1 MKKRVQIRSG
11 SSQKR
16 QVCRITSLLLA
27 AVLTASLAGCGSN
40 ANGGGSAASTAG
52 SSAASA
58 ASVLYPGTTA
68 ADSVTI
74 NIPSEPP
81 QMNSILA
88 TDQVSGDIMRLTMA
102 GLTKQDAN
110 DKPQPDIAQSWD
122 ISTDKKTYTFH
133 LRKDAKWSNGE
144 PVTAKDFVFSWIT
157 AMTASTGAQYS
168 YILTDNIAGG
178 QDYYDGKITA
188 DKVGVKALDD
198 YTLKVEF
205 SNPIPYALSLTS
217 FSAYLPINEK
227 GYKQITGGSMD
238 KYGKSPETLLT
249 NGPYK
254 MTEWTHDD
262 HITLAKNND
271 YWDSAKTT
279 VSNVKLTMLK
289 DENAMLNAFKAGDVD
304 EITVNGDQMASLKAE
319 GQAVTTYSDGG
330 VQYLEFNT
338 KRTNL
343 GLNNAKICQ
352 ALGMAIDTASL
363 CSSVLKDGSSVA
375 DGMVPPSIAGADGA
389 YAKARGSVLAG
400 YDKDKAKT
408 TFEEGLKEAN
418 LSKSSLKI
426 SLVCSDDS
434 KTQKTAAYLQQQ
446 WSDALGIHIELKP
459 MPSKSRFTAMSNG
472 DFDIVLTNWF
482 PDYNDPMTYLDT
494 LLSTSGNNDGK
505 YSNAKY
511 DALIKQAIAETD
523 TAKRQET
530 LIQAEKLMLQ
540 DSPIYPLYFKAQCYT
555 MSGKLSGLTRT
566 AFQDLDLCD
575 GAKVS

>member
-1 MKKRVQIRSG
+1 MLFRS
-11 SSQKR
+11 
-16 QVCRITSLLLA
+16 
-27 AVLTASLAGCGSN
+27 
-40 ANGGGSAASTAG
+40 
-52 SSAASA
+52 
-58 ASVLYPGTTA
+58 
-68 ADSVTI
+68 
-74 NIPSEPP
+74 
-81 QMNSILA
+81 
-88 TDQVSGDIMRLTMA
+88 
-102 GLTKQDAN
+102 
-110 DKPQPDIAQSWD
+110 
-122 ISTDKKTYTFH
+122 
-133 LRKDAKWSNGE
+133 
-144 PVTAKDFVFSWIT
+144 
-157 AMTASTGAQYS
+157 
-168 YILTDNIAGG
+168 
-178 QDYYDGKITA
+178 
-188 DKVGVKALDD
+188 D

-238 KYGKSPETLLT
+238 KYAKSPETLLT

-262 HITLAKNND
+262 HITLAKSND

-279 VSNVKLTMLK
+279 ISNVKLTMLK

-319 GQAVTTYSDGG
+319 GQAVKTYSDGG

-446 WSDALGIHIELKP
+446 WSDALGISVSLKP

-555 MSGKLSGLTRT
+555 MSGKFTGLTRT